1 MEAQA
6 LLSQLLWAC
15 KNAHK
20 GYFMWPE
27 SLTKIKQFETDLL
40 TIAANVKRDKP
51 LNMLQLLWYKKE
63 LETYNVKIE
72 YDEPSNGTQDSLED
86 KLMEKRDI
94 RRAMHYTN

>member
-27 SLTKIKQFETDLL
+27 SLKKIKQYETELL

-51 LNMLQLLWYKKE
+51 LDVLQLHWYRKE
-63 LETYNVKIE
+63 LEAFHVKIE
-72 YDEPSNGTQDSLED
+72 YEESIGPISSLEN
-86 KLMEKRDI
+86 KLMEKRDL
-94 RRAMHYTN
+94 RRAMQYK